1 MTEYND
7 PFYRGFMRLRSFLQ
21 TNRLTHAEMAKR
33 LGGVTGQ
40 AVRNW
45 SLGYRM
51 PEPLIA
57 EKIVKV
63 TKGRV
68 TVQDLHDQRIETLK
82 LTLA

>member
-1 MTEYND
+1 
-7 PFYRGFMRLRSFLQ
+7 MRLKSYLSAH
-21 TNRLTHAEMAKR
+21 NLSHADLAKK

-45 SLGYRM
+45 SLGQRM
-51 PEPLIA
+51 PEPMIA
-57 EKIVKV
+57 ERIVKL

-82 LTLA
+82 QKQQNVV